1 MTRDQMHAELKFLLD
16 KVDSSASPLF
26 LPGEM
31 DKLLNISQDKFVT
44 KRAFGNNTR
53 RTSFEEDQKR
63 RDDLRTLIH
72 SVNIQPTINSETQ
85 KVNKPMGQFFVL
97 PSNYRHSINEE
108 VLAKSLEDFGVDNPA
123 ELERSGVTPI
133 THDRYNKII
142 DDPFNKPSGKTFYRL
157 DYGDNGDV
165 GFGLNAVNKLIV
177 EVLSTPEYHIS
188 TYILRYIKDPIDIS
202 SKNNCILPPHTHR
215 EIVRMAVLEALESIE
230 SPRYQSSKIELNEI
244 E

>member
-1 MTRDQMHAELKFLLD
+1 MTRDQMHEELKFLLD

-26 LPGEM
+26 LPREM
-31 DKLLNISQDKFVT
+31 DRLLNISQDKFIT

-72 SVNIQPTINSETQ
+72 SVDLQPVVTAETAR
-85 KVNKPMGQFFVL
+85 VVKPMGQLFIL
-97 PSNYRHSINEE
+97 PLDYRHAINEE
-108 VLAKSLEDFGVDNPA
+108 VIAADIESLASP
-123 ELERSGVTPI
+123 ERSGVTPI
-133 THDRYNKII
+133 THDRYNKIV

-157 DYGDNGDV
+157 DYGDNGGIGYGINSQNRLV
-165 GFGLNAVNKLIV
+165 V
-177 EVLSTPEYHIS
+177 EIISTPEYQVM
-188 TYILRYIKDPIDIS
+188 TYILRYIKQPVDIS
-202 SKNNCILPPHTHR
+202 SKNNCVLPPHTHR

>member
-1 MTRDQMHAELKFLLD
+1 MHAELKFLLD

-72 SVNIQPTINSETQ
+72 SVSIYPTINSETQ
-85 KVNKPMGQFFVL
+85 KVTKPMGQFFIL
-97 PSNYRHSINEE
+97 PSDYRHSINEE
-108 VLAKSLEDFGVDNPA
+108 VLVANLESFQAEVAVDVA
-123 ELERSGVTPI
+123 TEEERSGVTPI

-177 EVLSTPEYHIS
+177 EVLSTPEYHII
-188 TYILRYIKDPIDIS
+188 TYILRYIKQPIDIS